1 MAISAVF
8 SFRLIRYSRIPP
20 ICTSLTPDTF
30 LKSGVAISGRIFEI
44 SVLSPLSAATLRTT
58 TGIVPKPPL
67 STLAEAFAGRLA
79 FTESRAL
86 LSESVT
92 LAVLVPKSKV
102 TRTVE
107 IEDWLVEAVVVTPS
121 RF

>member
-1 MAISAVF
+1 MK
-8 SFRLIRYSRIPP
+8 R
-20 ICTSLTPDTF
+20 
-30 LKSGVAISGRIFEI
+30 GVAISGRIFEI
-44 SVLSPLSAATLRTT
+44 AELSPLSAATLRTT
-58 TGIVPKPPL
+58 TGMVPRPPL
-67 STLAEAFAGRLA
+67 RTRAEAFAGNVA
-79 FTESRAL
+79 FTESNAL

-92 LAVLVPKSKV
+92 LEVLVPKSKV